1 MSRSMLEN
9 VQEVARIAGDIAMR
23 NFRTTLEVETKG
35 DGSPVT
41 SADRAAEQA
50 ARDWIASR
58 FPDDAILGE
67 EGGESEGT
75 SGRRWLLDPIDGTLS
90 FVHGVPLWGTLVA
103 VAEGDHVLAGCAYFP
118 AVGEIIAAEAGR
130 GCWWNGQKER
140 ARVSETSTLA
150 GATVLIT
157 DERSFRKASLLD
169 GWRTLT
175 GEAALART
183 WGDCFGYLLVATGR
197 AEVMIDP
204 VLNDWDSACFQPIIE
219 EAGGVFTDLA
229 GRRAAFGGSAI
240 ATNAKLARE
249 VRDFFDDD

>member
-1 MSRSMLEN
+1 MSRSLLEQ
-9 VQEVARIAGDIAMR
+9 VQEVARIAGDIAMTH
-23 NFRTTLEVETKG
+23 FRTALVVEAKR

-41 SADRAAEQA
+41 EADRAAEQA

-67 EGGESEGT
+67 EGGESAGT

-103 VAEGDHVLAGCAYFP
+103 VTEGDRVLAGCAYFP
-118 AVGEIIAAEAGR
+118 AVGEIVSAEVGR
-130 GCWWNGQKER
+130 GCWWNGQR

-157 DERSFRKASLLD
+157 DERSFRQPALRE

-175 GEAALART
+175 GEATLART

-197 AEVMIDP
+197 AEVMVDP
-204 VLNDWDSACFQPIIE
+204 VLNAWDSACFRPIIE

-229 GRRAAFGGSAI
+229 GNRTAFGGSAI
-240 ATNAKLARE
+240 ATNAKLDRA
-249 VRDFFDDD
+249 VRDYFID